1 MKKFDNVYVKRFGY
15 FNVYVIKGIDGDV
28 LIDTGFIGIK
38 KSLKKWLDNFDIK
51 LIILTHAHVDH
62 IWNVAYLKELYNCD
76 VAIGSM
82 DIENLDNTKIITTPY
97 NNRHRRWTN
106 IMTWGMKKFKQKTFD
121 IDYALNDNQI
131 INKFGLKMQII
142 SLPGHTK
149 GAIGILYDNYLFC
162 GDALVNRKKKFVEL
176 AYQNQDNDKAKYSAL
191 KILKYKRLFI
201 PIPHTLYIFRCK

>member
-1 MKKFDNVYVKRFGY
+1 
-15 FNVYVIKGIDGDV
+15 
-28 LIDTGFIGIK
+28 
-38 KSLKKWLDNFDIK
+38 
-51 LIILTHAHVDH
+51 
-62 IWNVAYLKELYNCD
+62 
-76 VAIGSM
+76 
-82 DIENLDNTKIITTPY
+82 
-97 NNRHRRWTN
+97 
-106 IMTWGMKKFKQKTFD
+106 MTWGMKKFKQKTFD

-191 KILKYKRLFI
+191 KILKYKPKI
-201 PIPHTLYIFRCK
+201 IFVGHDKEIRFDKFEQSLNYMFGN